1 MDLQIDLSEDAPRGQ
16 ELERALRAAI
26 RSGRLAPGSTLPPSR
41 LLAQELGVSRG
52 VVVDSYS
59 QLIAEGYLAAKRGSG
74 TRVAARTV
82 PEPAPTRLDERL
94 RRGFRHDLR
103 PGQPDFHAFPRRRW
117 QAALID
123 AVQSLPDARLTYSDY
138 RGAPEL
144 RAAVAAY
151 LARARA
157 VAADPERVVICCG
170 AAHGTAALCHALR
183 ARGAR
188 RVAIEDPGWRLQ
200 RLTVERAGLEPVP
213 VGVDAEGLI
222 VSELAQADVDAVMVT
237 PAHQYPTGV
246 VLSRERRTALVEWAQ
261 GRDALIIEDDYDAEY
276 RFDRDPTASLQAL
289 APDRVAFVGTTSKTL
304 APAMRIGWVVAPSYL
319 LAGVQDE
326 LRITDARPPTVDQ
339 IAMASFIEDAALDRH
354 LRAMRRRYA
363 VKRELLI
370 NALARHTPEIRLG
383 GAAAGLHLVAWLPHY
398 CDERDTARRLR
409 AAGVGVHELHRHCT
423 TYAPVG
429 PALLLGYAL
438 PTGAQIEA
446 AVPLLATAINGERQA
461 A

>member
-1 MDLQIDLSEDAPRGQ
+1 
-16 ELERALRAAI
+16 
-26 RSGRLAPGSTLPPSR
+26 
-41 LLAQELGVSRG
+41 
-52 VVVDSYS
+52 
-59 QLIAEGYLAAKRGSG
+59 
-74 TRVAARTV
+74 
-82 PEPAPTRLDERL
+82 
-94 RRGFRHDLR
+94 
-103 PGQPDFHAFPRRRW
+103 
-117 QAALID
+117 
-123 AVQSLPDARLTYSDY
+123 
-138 RGAPEL
+138 
-144 RAAVAAY
+144 
-151 LARARA
+151 
-157 VAADPERVVICCG
+157 
-170 AAHGTAALCHALR
+170 
-183 ARGAR
+183 
-188 RVAIEDPGWRLQ
+188 
-200 RLTVERAGLEPVP
+200 
-213 VGVDAEGLI
+213 
-222 VSELAQADVDAVMVT
+222 
-237 PAHQYPTGV
+237 
-246 VLSRERRTALVEWAQ
+246 
-261 GRDALIIEDDYDAEY
+261 
-276 RFDRDPTASLQAL
+276 
-289 APDRVAFVGTTSKTL
+289 
-304 APAMRIGWVVAPSYL
+304 MRIGWVVAPSYL

-423 TYAPVG
+423 TYGPVG